1 MEKKISNRKRQ
12 ALAMRD
18 HIKQTAT
25 ALFDQYGF
33 ENVSMEEIA
42 AAAGCSVGNIYHY
55 FKNKDELQIRATDH
69 VDEVYARMMPAYEAD
84 TEHSALEKLLD
95 FVGKSLVISA
105 REEVLY
111 KSFVHALTFPE
122 KGLLRLK
129 PERTW
134 FQVLGSF
141 IAQCKAEG
149 SIPPSCPDEQILN
162 SLIAIHRGMLMQ
174 YRIESE
180 RFPLEE
186 WGRNM
191 AAAYLRGLRG

>member
-1 MEKKISNRKRQ
+1 MEKSISNRKKQ

-18 HIKQTAT
+18 NIRQTAI
-25 ALFDQYGF
+25 ALFEQYGF

-55 FKNKDELQIRATDH
+55 FKSKDELQIRVTDH
-69 VDEVYARMMPAYEAD
+69 VDEVYAQMMEEYDAD
-84 TEHSALEKLLD
+84 KERSAMEKLLD

-105 REEVLY
+105 REDVLY
-111 KSFVHALTFPE
+111 KSFVHALSFPE
-122 KGLLRLK
+122 KGLLKLK
-129 PERTW
+129 PERVW
-134 FQVLGSF
+134 FQVLRSF

-149 SIPPSCPDEQILN
+149 SIPAGYPDDQLLN

-174 YRIESE
+174 YRIESAS
-180 RFPLEE
+180 FPLED

-191 AAAYLRGLRG
+191 ARAYLSGLSD